1 VLIHAAD
8 IVRESARLVA
18 DRIAPHLL
26 TQLESAYGPG
36 WLERINATLAQSGRR
51 PGSGLDDDV
60 LCLTVFAYDEAFG
73 SVHKTWRSMARE
85 LLGLV
90 DRASA
95 GRKARDYEADRA
107 TAIAHSFAREWADP
121 EDPGPPDEVVD
132 ETDDNDDGYGQSKW
146 FTLSFSRPRTPDAW
160 GWTYDPGDEASDFL
174 WESWQTTIL
183 EYLRPHLEDGW
194 TPFEPPGPE
203 HLEVQLRRR
212 ASLTGARWEAYLFKF
227 RLLLTRTR

>member
-26 TQLESAYGPG
+26 TQLDSAYGPG
-36 WLERINATLAQSGRR
+36 WLERINATLVKSGRR

-60 LCLTVFAYDEAFG
+60 LCLTVFVHDEAAG
-73 SVHKTWRSMARE
+73 WAHKRWRSMARE
-85 LLGLV
+85 VLYLLERV
-90 DRASA
+90 RA
-95 GRKARDYEADRA
+95 GRMVSDSKADLA
-107 TAIAHSFAREWADP
+107 TTIAHSFAREWPDP
-121 EDPGPPDEVVD
+121 EYPGPPDEVAD
-132 ETDDNDDGYGQSKW
+132 ETDDNDDGYGRSKW
-146 FTLSFSRPRTPDAW
+146 FTLSFGRPRTPDAW
-160 GWTYDPGDEASDFL
+160 GWQYDPRDEASEFL

-194 TPFEPPGPE
+194 TPLEPPGPE
-203 HLEVQLRRR
+203 HLELQLRRR
-212 ASLTGARWEAYLFKF
+212 SRLRGPEWEAYLFKF